1 MRNKKLYWVGIV
13 VLALTVMSFGQS
25 WDGQDR
31 IHLRGLIND
40 RSAANVK
47 PAGPWDVH
55 GVWSLTLKGDS
66 GKADF
71 SAALSMEE
79 SDYWVLANAKD
90 PNDPQLRN
98 PHTHHINVVDAI
110 VTPLPNGGFRL
121 TGGTTTIT
129 ANGVNPPPFGPNSG
143 VQIDITGGAAVPYS
157 NIALTLL
164 GDATAHFGTQPLE
177 GVVRS
182 SK

>member
-1 MRNKKLYWVGIV
+1 MRNKQLFWVGMV
-13 VLALTVMSFGQS
+13 VLAMSIGSFGQS
-25 WDGQDR
+25 WGGRDR
-31 IHLRGLIND
+31 IHLAGSIHD

-47 PAGPWDVH
+47 PAGPWDIH
-55 GVWSLTLKGDS
+55 GVWSLTLKGNS

-90 PNDPQLRN
+90 PNDPSLRN
-98 PHTHHINVVDAI
+98 PHTHHVYVVDAT
-110 VTPLPNGGFRL
+110 VTSLPNGGFRV
-121 TGGTTTIT
+121 TGPATIT
-129 ANGVNPPPFGPNSG
+129 ANGVNPPPFGPNST
-143 VQIDITGGAAVPYS
+143 VQIDITGGGAVPYS
-157 NIALTLL
+157 NIALTLS
-164 GDATAHFGTQPLE
+164 GDAAAHFGMQPLD